1 MQLTIESTIP
11 AERGMGSSAAVATA
25 VTRAFYDY
33 LAFPLSREILLEK
46 MSSFSEKSPTV
57 ILVESMQP
65 LRSACSRFILQK
77 GILSTTFL

>member
-33 LAFPLSREILLEK
+33 LAFPLSREILLENVQL
-46 MSSFSEKSPTV
+46 EKSPMV

-65 LRSACSRFILQK
+65 LLAACSRFILQK

>member
-33 LAFPLSREILLEK
+33 LAFPLSREILLENVQL
-46 MSSFSEKSPTV
+46 SEKSPTV

-65 LRSACSRFILQK
+65 LLAACSRFILQK
-77 GILSTTFL
+77 GILLTTFL